1 MYKIKK
7 SILFV
12 LLSILLPVDLSEYDC
27 NISKLS
33 NISSNRA
40 LTTLKALGYYTIE
53 HENIYVE
60 DEITNNLQPSEF
72 DLEEVLDIFIVDIP
86 DSQTSSLDGS
96 SNNEDEDEISQF
108 LYGVSMDSSTDSDP
122 VERIMVCYSKNNPDV
137 YRSFLDILYN
147 KLDTPAKQILIEALI
162 IEINSEDLKDS
173 GISANYIDTD
183 DNLNI
188 STPEN
193 GNPLSIIYSE
203 NNFTETLIDPEWGT
217 PVINYEETDYIKRT
231 LENNLEVK
239 INALINTKS
248 AEILSRPSILV
259 LDGRQAR
266 IQVGQQIPITKQPM
280 VSGNTNNNFI
290 FPDIEYLPIGIVL
303 NLKPRIS
310 NDSKNITMQV
320 ETIITETDNFVSD
333 IQDAPIINN
342 RKVESY
348 VRVSDNT
355 PFIIGGLIS
364 NKKSDSEGKIPLL
377 SKIPWLGKLFTWEGK
392 QNVKKEVIVV
402 ITPHIIEDNND
413 NFSRVIPQDATIFD
427 SFGNKLFPNS
437 YRLKESDI
445 FDLDFITNSNYL
457 NKIQYTASKNLGNIS
472 DSEEEIINQI
482 NNGYIPGE
490 NIITQ
495 RMIYEIIENQDYSDY
510 VNTQQIIFFNNQ
522 KNNKVD
528 FLKNYSSVIDDPR
541 RALLLSIDNNTS
553 SDNSFFRPSMSLEE
567 IVLTEDYSYK
577 DLLYSYGKS
586 NSNAKPILI
595 SNQKNLKRL
604 SEVLVLKEV
613 LKLNA
618 NLDLS
623 INGFKRGLELQFPS
637 KEIIKDN
644 FFVIDE
650 DISKLFYDVNFYY
663 ESFEEEFKSKT
674 EFLNN

>member
-1 MYKIKK
+1 MKK
-7 SILFV
+7 YFTLLLTIST
-12 LLSILLPVDLSEYDC
+12 LLSIDLSEYEC

-40 LTTLKALGYYTIE
+40 LSTLKALGYYTIE

-60 DEITNNLQPSEF
+60 EEITNNLQPSEF
-72 DLEEVLDIFIVDIP
+72 DLDEVTDIFIVDIP
-86 DSQTSSLDGS
+86 DSQTSSLNGS
-96 SNNEDEDEISQF
+96 TSDEDEDEISQF
-108 LYGVSMDSSTDSDP
+108 LYGISMDTPTDSDP
-122 VERIMVCYSKNNPDV
+122 VERIMVCYSKNDPEV
-137 YRSFLDILYN
+137 YRSFLNILYN
-147 KLDTPAKQILIEALI
+147 QLDVPAQQILIEALI
-162 IEINSEDLKDS
+162 IEINSEDLNDA

-188 STPEN
+188 STPAN

-203 NNFTETLIDPEWGT
+203 NNFTETLLDSEGFPE
-217 PVINYEETDYIKRT
+217 INFEETDYIKST
-231 LENNLEVK
+231 LENNLEIK

-280 VSGNTNNNFI
+280 VSGDTNDNFM
-290 FPDIEYLPIGIVL
+290 FPDIEYLPVGIVL

-320 ETIITETDNFVSD
+320 ETIITETDSFVSD

-348 VRVSDNT
+348 VRVADNT

-364 NKKSDSEGKIPLL
+364 NKKSDNEGKIPLL
-377 SKIPWLGKLFTWEGK
+377 SKIPWLGKLFTWKGK

-402 ITPHIIEDNND
+402 ITPHIIEDSND

-445 FDLDFITNSNYL
+445 FDLNFITKSNYL
-457 NKIQYTASKNLGNIS
+457 NRIQNKASQGLTNIS
-472 DSEEEIINQI
+472 TEQKLILKEIND
-482 NNGYIPGE
+482 GFIPGE

-495 RMIYEIIENQDYSDY
+495 RMIYEIVENQNYFNF
-510 VNTQQIIFFNNQ
+510 VNTEQIIFFNN
-522 KNNKVD
+522 KNNNKVD
-528 FLKNYSSVIDDPR
+528 FLSNYSPVINDSR
-541 RALLLSIDNNTS
+541 RALLLSINNDS
-553 SDNSFFRPSMSLEE
+553 SNDDSFFRPSMTLEE
-567 IVLTEDYSYK
+567 IVLTEEYNYK
-577 DLLYSYGKS
+577 ELLYSYWKS
-586 NSNAKPILI
+586 NPESRPILI
-595 SNQKNLKRL
+595 ANQKNLKRL
-604 SEVLVLKEV
+604 TEVLVLKEV
-613 LKLNA
+613 LKLNG

-623 INGFKRGLELQFPS
+623 IKEFKRGLEIQFPS

-644 FFVIDE
+644 FFVIDQE
-650 DISKLFYDVNFYY
+650 VSKLFYDVNFYY
-663 ESFEEEFKSKT
+663 ESFEEEFNSKT
-674 EFLNN
+674 KFLNK

>member
-1 MYKIKK
+1 MKK
-7 SILFV
+7 YLTLLFTIST
-12 LLSILLPVDLSEYDC
+12 LLSIDLSQYEC

-40 LTTLKALGYYTIE
+40 LTTLKALGYYAIE

-60 DEITNNLQPSEF
+60 EEITDNLQPTEF
-72 DLEEVLDIFIVDIP
+72 DHEEMTDIFIVDIP
-86 DSQTSSLDGS
+86 DSQTSSLSGS
-96 SNNEDEDEISQF
+96 SSDEDDDEISQF

-122 VERIMVCYSKNNPDV
+122 VERIMVCYAKESPDV

-147 KLDTPAKQILIEALI
+147 QLDIAAQQILIEALI
-162 IEINSEDLKDS
+162 IEINSEDLNDT

-203 NNFTETLIDPEWGT
+203 NNFTETLLDTEGF
-217 PVINYEETDYIKRT
+217 PVINDAGTDYLKST

-280 VSGNTNNNFI
+280 VSGDTNNNFV
-290 FPDIEYLPIGIVL
+290 FPDIEYLPVGIVL
-303 NLKPRIS
+303 NIKPRIS
-310 NDSKNITMQV
+310 NDSKNITMQI
-320 ETIITETDNFVSD
+320 ETIITETDSFVSD

-364 NKKSDSEGKIPLL
+364 NKKSDNEGKIPLL
-377 SKIPWLGKLFTWEGK
+377 SKIPWLGKLFTWKGK

-402 ITPHIIEDNND
+402 ITPHIIEDSSD

-445 FDLDFITNSNYL
+445 FDLSFITNSTYL
-457 NKIQYTASKNLGNIS
+457 NEIKNQATNNYSSLSTEQLN
-472 DSEEEIINQI
+472 IINEI
-482 NNGYIPGE
+482 KEGFIPGE

-495 RMIYEIIENQDYSDY
+495 RMIYEIIENQNYFDY
-510 VNTQQIIFFNNQ
+510 VNSEQIIFFNH
-522 KNNKVD
+522 KNNHKVD
-528 FLKNYSSVIDDPR
+528 FLNNYNPVINDSR
-541 RALLLSIDNNTS
+541 RAILLSINNEV
-553 SDNSFFRPSMSLEE
+553 SDNDSFFRPSMTIEE
-567 IVLTEDYSYK
+567 IVLTEEYNYKELLSSYW
-577 DLLYSYGKS
+577 KS
-586 NSNAKPILI
+586 SPSSRPILI
-595 SNQKNLKRL
+595 ANQKNLKRL
-604 SEVLVLKEV
+604 YEVLVLKEV
-613 LKLNA
+613 LKLN
-618 NLDLS
+618 NTLELS
-623 INGFKRGLELQFPS
+623 IKGFKRGLEIQFPS

-644 FFVIDE
+644 FFVIDQE
-650 DISKLFYDVNFYY
+650 IAKLFYDVNFYY
-663 ESFEEEFKSKT
+663 ESFEDEFKNKT
-674 EFLNN
+674 NFLNK

>member
-1 MYKIKK
+1 MYKIKNLV
-7 SILFV
+7 LF
-12 LLSILLPVDLSEYDC
+12 ILLTMLLPIDLSDYEC

-53 HENIYVE
+53 HENVYVE

-86 DSQTSSLDGS
+86 DSQGSSLGS
-96 SNNEDEDEISQF
+96 SIDDDEISQF
-108 LYGVSMDSSTDSDP
+108 LSGISMDYSTDSDP
-122 VERIMVCYSKNNPDV
+122 IERIMVCYSKDNPKV
-137 YRSFLDILYN
+137 YRNFLDILYN
-147 KLDTPAKQILIEALI
+147 KLDTSAKQILIEALI

-203 NNFTETLIDPEWGT
+203 NNFTENLIDPEWGA

-280 VSGNTNNNFI
+280 VSGNTNNNFV

-377 SKIPWLGKLFTWEGK
+377 SKIPWLGKLFTWKGK

-413 NFSRVIPQDATIFD
+413 SFSRVIPQDATIFD

-457 NKIQYTASKNLGNIS
+457 GKIQNTASKYSGNIS
-472 DSEEEIINQI
+472 DVEESIINQI
-482 NNGYIPGE
+482 NNGHIPGE

-495 RMIYEIIENQDYSDY
+495 RMIYEIIENQDYSNY
-510 VNTQQIIFFNNQ
+510 VNTEQIIFFNND

-541 RALLLSIDNNTS
+541 RAILLSINN
-553 SDNSFFRPSMSLEE
+553 NSENDDTFFRPSMSLEE
-567 IVLTEDYSYK
+567 IILTEDYSYK
-577 DLLYSYGKS
+577 DLLYSHGKS

-604 SEVLVLKEV
+604 NEVLVLKEV
-613 LKLNA
+613 LKLNG

-623 INGFKRGLELQFPS
+623 IKGFKRGLELQFPS

-650 DISKLFYDVNFYY
+650 DVSKLFYDVNFYY